1 MLPTRPKRRSSH
13 TVKANN
19 PVSKD
24 FCAKCPRGI
33 QTDMWLQVI
42 FTHSILLCSISLLN
56 WFLSLEQKGWAV
68 GVVSH
73 WNQGGRCSAS
83 VGSFYKESLQMK
95 IKTTE
100 FCNKI
105 QSLLRPFSWRL
116 FLLHLSEITKQK
128 VTPAEVP
135 QHDNTFTRGNM
146 WQIKIRTLSIMHSPL
161 TASLFPFRSIQQ
173 PHQN

>member
-1 MLPTRPKRRSSH
+1 MCCQGFCFPSQHQKRRSSH

-33 QTDMWLQVI
+33 QTGMWLQVI

-73 WNQGGRCSAS
+73 WNRGGRCSTS
-83 VGSFYKESLQMK
+83 VGSFYKDSLQMK

-100 FCNKI
+100 VCNKFNHFSGRFLRDLSSFTYRKL
-105 QSLLRPFSWRL
+105 QSRRWPPLRCLSMTT
-116 FLLHLSEITKQK
+116 LLHVATCGKLKYG
-128 VTPAEVP
+128 
-135 QHDNTFTRGNM
+135 RC
-146 WQIKIRTLSIMHSPL
+146 R
-161 TASLFPFRSIQQ
+161 
-173 PHQN
+173 